1 MKILS
6 FITLLFLSFN
16 TIAADIK
23 IEEAKIRLVPPTST
37 VSAIFLKITNKSNQD
52 IKLISAESD
61 LAKSVE
67 LHDMIMDNGG
77 MRMRQVQNINLK
89 ANSTTE
95 LKRGGLHI
103 MLIDLKNPL
112 KEGSSHKI
120 KLNFDDKTNQT
131 IEVKVQTID

>member
-1 MKILS
+1 
-6 FITLLFLSFN
+6 LLFLSFN

>member
-37 VSAIFLKITNKSNQD
+37 VSAMFLKITNKSNQD

-89 ANSTTE
+89 ANSATE